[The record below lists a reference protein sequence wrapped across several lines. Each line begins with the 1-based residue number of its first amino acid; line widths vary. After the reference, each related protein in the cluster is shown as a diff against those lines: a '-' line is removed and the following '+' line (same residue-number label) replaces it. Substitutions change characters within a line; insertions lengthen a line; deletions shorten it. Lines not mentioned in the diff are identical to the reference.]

1 MSKDASKNTEPMDEE
16 LKDKVPETP
25 ETETVPETEA
35 AAPAPEPT
43 AEEKLQA
50 QLSELND
57 RYLRTLAEYDNY
69 RKRTAKEKEA
79 IYPEAKASTLASM
92 LPVLDNFER
101 AMAAP
106 CSDADF
112 KKGMELIRKAF
123 DELLEKQGVEAF
135 GEVGDP
141 FDPQLHA
148 AVAIP
153 MTNRLGKT
161 ASPKCSRRVTA
172 WETGFSGMPWS
183 RWPTKRVNSLIH
195 IDLYEKDLEE

>member
-16 LKDKVPETP
+16 LKDKAPETP

-69 RKRTAKEKEA
+69 RKRTVKEKEA

-148 AVAIP
+148 AVAHTDDESAGENCIAEVFQKGYR
-153 MTNRLGKT
+153 M
-161 ASPKCSRRVTA
+161 
-172 WETGFSGMPWS
+172 ETGFSGMPWS

>member
-35 AAPAPEPT
+35 AAPDPEPT

-123 DELLEKQGVEAF
+123 DDCWKSRAWKPSERW
-135 GEVGDP
+135 
-141 FDPQLHA
+141 
-148 AVAIP
+148 AIP
-153 MTNRLGKT
+153 
-161 ASPKCSRRVTA
+161 
-172 WETGFSGMPWS
+172 
-183 RWPTKRVNSLIH
+183 LIPSSTRQ
-195 IDLYEKDLEE
+195 

>member
-16 LKDKVPETP
+16 LKDKAPETP

-153 MTNRLGKT
+153 MMNRLGKT
-161 ASPKCSRRVTA
+161 VSPKCSRRVTA

>member
-69 RKRTAKEKEA
+69 RKRTAIMLHFRAFPEGSVEMEKA
-79 IYPEAKASTLASM
+79 
-92 LPVLDNFER
+92 R
-101 AMAAP
+101 
-106 CSDADF
+106 
-112 KKGMELIRKAF
+112 
-123 DELLEKQGVEAF
+123 
-135 GEVGDP
+135 
-141 FDPQLHA
+141 
-148 AVAIP
+148 
-153 MTNRLGKT
+153 
-161 ASPKCSRRVTA
+161 
-172 WETGFSGMPWS
+172 
-183 RWPTKRVNSLIH
+183 
-195 IDLYEKDLEE
+195 

>member
-101 AMAAP
+101 AMAAKA
-106 CSDADF
+106 DAD
-112 KKGMELIRKAF
+112 AF
-123 DELLEKQGVEAF
+123 FEGVEKIYKQLLETMTKMGVEEIPAL
-135 GEVGDP
+135 GET
-141 FDPQLHA
+141 FDPEKHHA
-148 AVAIP
+148 VMQAEATEDYPAGTVCEVFQKGYRAGEKVLRYSMVKVAQ
-153 MTNRLGKT
+153 
-161 ASPKCSRRVTA
+161 
-172 WETGFSGMPWS
+172 
-183 RWPTKRVNSLIH
+183 
-195 IDLYEKDLEE
+195 

>member
-1 MSKDASKNTEPMDEE
+1 MSKEVSKNTEPMNEE
-16 LKDKVPETP
+16 KKEAVTETP
-25 ETETVPETEA
+25 ETETVPEAEA
-35 AAPAPEPT
+35 VQEPT

-79 IYPEAKASTLASM
+79 IYPEAKANTLASM

-112 KKGMELIRKAF
+112 KKGMELIHKSF
-123 DELLEKQGVEAF
+123 DELMEKEGVEAF
-135 GEVGDP
+135 GAVGEP
-141 FDPQLHA
+141 CGP
-148 AVAIP
+148 
-153 MTNRLGKT
+153 
-161 ASPKCSRRVTA
+161 
-172 WETGFSGMPWS
+172 
-183 RWPTKRVNSLIH
+183 
-195 IDLYEKDLEE
+195 

>member
-1 MSKDASKNTEPMDEE
+1 MDLSKDASKNTEPMDEE
-16 LKDKVPETP
+16 LKDKAPETP

-106 CSDADF
+106 RPLMNCWKSRAW
-112 KKGMELIRKAF
+112 KPSERW
-123 DELLEKQGVEAF
+123 
-135 GEVGDP
+135 
-141 FDPQLHA
+141 
-148 AVAIP
+148 AIP
-153 MTNRLGKT
+153 
-161 ASPKCSRRVTA
+161 
-172 WETGFSGMPWS
+172 
-183 RWPTKRVNSLIH
+183 LIPSSTRQ
-195 IDLYEKDLEE
+195 

>member
-16 LKDKVPETP
+16 LKDKAPETP
-25 ETETVPETEA
+25 EPEAVPETEA

-148 AVAIP
+148 AVAHTDDESAGENCIAEVFQKGYR
-153 MTNRLGKT
+153 MGD
-161 ASPKCSRRVTA
+161 RVLRYA
-172 WETGFSGMPWS
+172 MV
-183 RWPTKRVNSLIH
+183 KVAN
-195 IDLYEKDLEE
+195 

>member
-1 MSKDASKNTEPMDEE
+1 MNEE
-16 LKDKVPETP
+16 NKQPLEEEEQAPEAQAQEAQQP
-25 ETETVPETEA
+25 QAEA
-35 AAPAPEPT
+35 AAEGEK
-43 AEEKLQA
+43 EEKNAKAKKKKEKGITFTREQVEQMELA
-50 QLSELND
+50 AKQLESVKDQFVRL
-57 RYLRTLAEYDNY
+57 TAEYDNY

-148 AVAIP
+148 AVAHTDDESAGENCIAEVFQKGYR
-153 MTNRLGKT
+153 MGD
-161 ASPKCSRRVTA
+161 RVLRYA
-172 WETGFSGMPWS
+172 MV
-183 RWPTKRVNSLIH
+183 KVAN
-195 IDLYEKDLEE
+195 